1 MLCRVLIGVI
11 ALWAV
16 LGVPAQTLNEL
27 VRRGDQAMAD
37 MRYAEAAKAYHDA
50 LDMANPSHPGF
61 QTLEVILV
69 VKQAEAWEEAKQ
81 PLRGI
86 VLVGEAL
93 KLDASYP
100 GLREML
106 KRLELQV
113 ESATI
118 SAQDIANA
126 VKEPR
131 RITLVDGKP
140 VDGEPPAVHLPV
152 NFHFNSVELTEKGKR
167 QAGVMLEY
175 MRDLADPKKRFRLIG
190 HTDTQGAADYN
201 LGLSRRRAERLR
213 EWFLARS
220 DLDAGRIE
228 TRGLGESAPLLKGDS
243 EAEHARNRR
252 VELQLLP

>member
-1 MLCRVLIGVI
+1 MQCRVLIGVI

-16 LGVPAQTLNEL
+16 LGVPAQTLKEL
-27 VRRGDQAMAD
+27 MRRGDQAMAD
-37 MRYAEAAKAYHDA
+37 ERYAEAAKAYQDA
-50 LDMANPSHPGF
+50 LNKANPSDPGF
-61 QTLEVILV
+61 QALEFVLV
-69 VKQAEAWEEAKQ
+69 VKQAQAWEAKE
-81 PLRGI
+81 PLRAI
-86 VLVGEAL
+86 VLVEEAL
-93 KLDASYP
+93 KLDESSRDD
-100 GLREML
+100 LREMRN
-106 KRLELQV
+106 RLELQV

-118 SAQDIANA
+118 TAQAIANA
-126 VKEPR
+126 LKEPR

-252 VELQLLP
+252 VQLQVLP

>member
-1 MLCRVLIGVI
+1 MQCRVLVGVI

-27 VRRGDQAMAD
+27 VRRGDQAMND
-37 MRYAEAAKAYHDA
+37 RRYNEAAQAYRDA

-61 QTLEVILV
+61 QTLEVVLV

-86 VLVGEAL
+86 VLVEEAL
-93 KLDASYP
+93 KLDESYQ

-113 ESATI
+113 GSATI
-118 SAQDIANA
+118 SAQAIDNA
-126 VKEPR
+126 LKEPR
-131 RITLVDGKP
+131 RITR
-140 VDGEPPAVHLPV
+140 VDGEPPSVHVPV

-167 QAGVMLEY
+167 QAEEMLEY
-175 MRDLADPKKRFRLIG
+175 IRDLADPKQRFRLIG

-252 VELQLLP
+252 VQLEVLP

>member
-1 MLCRVLIGVI
+1 MQCRVLVGVI

-27 VRRGDQAMAD
+27 VRRGDQAMND
-37 MRYAEAAKAYHDA
+37 RRYNEAAQAYRDA

-61 QTLEVILV
+61 QTLEVVLV

-86 VLVGEAL
+86 VLVEEAL
-93 KLDASYP
+93 KLDESYQ

-113 ESATI
+113 GSATI
-118 SAQDIANA
+118 SAQAIDNA
-126 VKEPR
+126 LKEPR
-131 RITLVDGKP
+131 RITLVDG
-140 VDGEPPAVHLPV
+140 EPPSVHVPV

-167 QAGVMLEY
+167 QAEEMLEY
-175 MRDLADPKKRFRLIG
+175 IRDLADPKQRFRLIG

-252 VELQLLP
+252 VQLEVLP